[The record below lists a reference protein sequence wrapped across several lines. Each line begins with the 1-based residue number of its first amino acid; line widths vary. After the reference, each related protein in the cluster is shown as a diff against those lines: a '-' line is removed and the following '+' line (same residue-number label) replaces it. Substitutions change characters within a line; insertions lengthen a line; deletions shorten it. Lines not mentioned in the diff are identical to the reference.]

1 MIRRCIQVIT
11 PPAGLRTNV
20 AQLGSY
26 SIPTSP
32 VAGKFSAR
40 GACGPVLGPARY
52 RPAGWPRDSGQ
63 FATRTPGPPAG
74 WPRGGQPVPSGAV
87 PGGAVSDGAVLKGA
101 ALDDAV
107 LDEAML
113 HGTVPGSAVLD
124 DAVIGSGVLD
134 DADLRMAQCR

>member
-1 MIRRCIQVIT
+1 VFPVRRKRT
-11 PPAGLRTNV
+11 RLDPAATST
-20 AQLGSY
+20 ASY
-26 SIPTSP
+26 SIPTSL

-74 WPRGGQPVPSGAV
+74 WPRGGQPVP
-87 PGGAVSDGAVLKGA
+87 GGAFPSGT
-101 ALDDAV
+101 V
-107 LDEAML
+107 LDVAVL

-124 DAVIGSGVLD
+124 DAVLGSGVLD
-134 DADLRMAQCR
+134 DADLRMARCS

>member
-1 MIRRCIQVIT
+1 MFPVRRKRT
-11 PPAGLRTNV
+11 RLDPAATST
-20 AQLGSY
+20 ASY

-63 FATRTPGPPAG
+63 FAARTPGPPAG
-74 WPRGGQPVPSGAV
+74 WPRGGQPVPGGAF
-87 PGGAVSDGAVLKGA
+87 PSGAVSDGAVLKGA
-101 ALDDAV
+101 VLDDAV
-107 LDEAML
+107 L

-124 DAVIGSGVLD
+124 DAVLGSGVLD
-134 DADLRMAQCR
+134 DADLRMARCR